1 MNFDEYEQEILEAYE
16 NDQLVSSKNNEN
28 EITIAKKASQA
39 YFTKDAR
46 INIRLSQSDLNI
58 IKRLAARE
66 GLAYQSLISSILHK
80 YASGQI

>member
-16 NDQLVSSKNNEN
+16 NDQLVSSKNIEN

-80 YASGQI
+80 YASGPI

>member
-16 NDQLVSSKNNEN
+16 NDQLVSSKNIEN